1 MFIFRIAETLGHTVE
16 WVMNNMSYLELEAWV
31 KYIEYKNAQQTKSQK
46 G

>member
-16 WVMNNMSYLELEAWV
+16 WVMNNMSYLELEGWV
-31 KYIEYKNAQQTKSQK
+31 KYIEYKNAQQKNANK